1 MASWSQEQKTV
12 LDLLLPR
19 HKCDSATSS
28 QYLLFQ
34 LAHSFCTF
42 SSDCQER
49 KSIHL
54 GHCFLFFV
62 FFILVILRP
71 MWGLIVPESGDLPM
85 VQSVVAPM
93 QRQAK
98 GFISEQVAVGQGVS
112 IRRECGTQQAHDC
125 TTATHP
131 YISTAPTQCTL
142 AIQNGSAYSCTQ
154 HTCSQQGD
162 NQRLVSCRYI
172 TWPLIKLFSS
182 FKSMIS

>member
-1 MASWSQEQKTV
+1 MWLSYILTV
-12 LDLLLPR
+12 
-19 HKCDSATSS
+19 SS
-28 QYLLFQ
+28 IPTGAFFLYIQFRLSREKIY
-34 LAHSFCTF
+34 SF
-42 SSDCQER
+42 
-49 KSIHL
+49 
-54 GHCFLFFV
+54 GPLFFV
-62 FFILVILRP
+62 FWFFILVILKP

-93 QRQAK
+93 QRPAK
-98 GFISEQVAVGQGVS
+98 GSISEQVAVGQGVS

-162 NQRLVSCRYI
+162 NQRLVSCRYCV
-172 TWPLIKLFSS
+172 
-182 FKSMIS
+182 